1 MEYNVKKIHNLLHYD
16 LKELKEQSKAEGFRF
31 VERVEEEY
39 KTGENQFSNRGEA
52 LFGVFSEKEELVA
65 LAGLNKDPH
74 SNDSTIGRVRRF
86 YIKQEVRRMGIGR
99 LLINRIIMEA
109 KLYFHTLI
117 LYTDTREADAFYQS
131 VGFIKGVEYTKSTH
145 YMKLGK

>member
-16 LKELKEQSKAEGFRF
+16 LTELKEQSKAEGFRF

-52 LFGVFSEKEELVA
+52 LFGVFSEEEELVA
-65 LAGLNKDPH
+65 LAGLNKDPY

-86 YIKQEVRRMGIGR
+86 YVNQELRRTGIGR
-99 LLINRIIMEA
+99 LLINRLIMEA

-117 LYTDTREADAFYQS
+117 LYTDTRKADSFYQS
-131 VGFIKGVEYTKSTH
+131 VGFKKGFEYAKSTH
-145 YMKLGK
+145 YMNLDK